1 MSVTPVSSIPV
12 SVDYTGRDYYS
23 LRDQVIA
30 RIQSRIQDWKAN
42 DPSDFGVALAESF
55 SYLGDVLSY
64 YIDRTANE
72 AFLETATQRE
82 SLLAIAASY
91 GYSPAGYRQA
101 YVGLTFSNTSD
112 ADVTIPEGSVVTGDV
127 ISGDVVNTLYFTT
140 LAEATVPAAVG
151 ESPGTVDVT
160 AAEGR
165 YVTLVSAT
173 ANTYGDLIGT
183 STGEPDMLFELTESP
198 VVDGTIEV
206 YVQDGD
212 VYSKWSSVTH
222 LLDYG
227 PSDLVFCVITD
238 ENNSVFVQFGDGVS
252 GAIPV
257 PYSEIRSKYMVGGGS
272 VGNVPADTLTTI
284 DYIPGLSESQ
294 VTALQADITVTN
306 GDAAIGGADPE
317 SNAQIRTA
325 APLSLRAL
333 NRAVTLE
340 DFESLAYAVSGIGK
354 AKATAST
361 WTSVTLYIAPSRNA
375 EDTDPA
381 PGLDDLGNPT
391 AEFESLQ
398 SNVETFLLDKLLIGS
413 SVTIQPPTY
422 VDVVVNLQY
431 TKLPQYT
438 TTEVET
444 AIKTTLLTA
453 FGYTGVSFADTIY
466 PQDIEFEINQ
476 VNGVKTCKVL
486 ALHVVAGSGLNTLQG
501 AADEIFRFTE
511 ANVSLS
517 EM

>member
-1 MSVTPVSSIPV
+1 MSTVQVSNIPT
-12 SVDYTGRDYYS
+12 SVNYTGRDYYS
-23 LRDQVIA
+23 LREQVIA
-30 RIQSRIQDWKAN
+30 RIQERITAWKAT
-42 DPSDFGVALAESF
+42 DPADFGVALAEAF
-55 SYLGDVLSY
+55 AYLGDILSY

-72 AFLETATQRE
+72 AFLSTATQRE
-82 SLLAIAASY
+82 SILAIASSY
-91 GYSPAGYRQA
+91 GYTPAGYRQA
-101 YVGLTFSNTSD
+101 FVTLTFSNTSD
-112 ADVTIPEGSVVTGDV
+112 ADITIPEGTVV
-127 ISGDVVNTLYFTT
+127 SGDVVVGDTVTTVYFTVLSET
-140 LAEATVPAAVG
+140 IVPAAVG
-151 ESPGTVDVT
+151 ESPGTVDALASEGQQIALLSDT
-160 AAEGR
+160 A
-165 YVTLVSAT
+165 TI
-173 ANTYGDLIGT
+173 YGDLIGT
-183 STGEPDMLFELTESP
+183 SSGDPDMVFELTQSP
-198 VVDGTIEV
+198 VVDGSVEV

-212 VYSKWSSVTH
+212 VYSKWSQIQH

-227 PSDLVFCVITD
+227 PSDTVFSVYSD
-238 ENNSVFVQFGDGVS
+238 ANNSMFVQFGDGVS

-257 PYSEIRSKYMVGGGS
+257 AYSEIRAKYIVGGGS
-272 VGNVPADTLTTI
+272 IGNVPIDTLINI
-284 DYIPGLSESQ
+284 DYIPGLSEAQ
-294 VTALQADITVTN
+294 TAAVQAYVTVTN
-306 GDAAIGGADPE
+306 GSAGVGGADPE
-317 SNAQIRTA
+317 SNDLIRVS
-325 APLSLRAL
+325 APLALRAL

-375 EDTDPA
+375 TDTDPA

-391 AEFESLQ
+391 AEFTSLQ
-398 SNVETFLLDKLLIGS
+398 SSLETFLENKLLIGS

-422 VDVVVNLQY
+422 IDVVVNLQY

-486 ALHVVAGSGLNTLQG
+486 ALHIVAGSGLNTLTG

-517 EM
+517 EA